1 MMQSVKTGARLM
13 STKMVT
19 LWGGLLLSV
28 AIRFLLSAMGSA
40 SLLGRRLEVVSPVT
54 SLTRLAEGQWLKQLG
69 LSPYAGV
76 ANLPPVLIFSKDANA
91 AKYLICAQI

>member
-1 MMQSVKTGARLM
+1 
-13 STKMVT
+13 MVT

-54 SLTRLAEGQWLKQLG
+54 SLTRCMFFPHHFLLFR
-69 LSPYAGV
+69 
-76 ANLPPVLIFSKDANA
+76 VLHSSIFYVFSST
-91 AKYLICAQI
+91 

>member
-1 MMQSVKTGARLM
+1 
-13 STKMVT
+13 MVT

-54 SLTRLAEGQWLKQLG
+54 SLTRCMFFPSPFSFVLCFALIHFLCFFLDIGCHCVPSVFLSLSHAEQNVGYRQ
-69 LSPYAGV
+69 
-76 ANLPPVLIFSKDANA
+76 N
-91 AKYLICAQI
+91 